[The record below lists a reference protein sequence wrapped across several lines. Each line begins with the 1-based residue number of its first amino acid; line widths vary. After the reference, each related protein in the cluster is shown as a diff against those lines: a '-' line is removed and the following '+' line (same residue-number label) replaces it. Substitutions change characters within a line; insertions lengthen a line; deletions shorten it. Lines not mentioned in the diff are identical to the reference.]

1 MHPPPERNPGSA
13 PVYSVQTWELT
24 TKELAKIEVVW
35 NRFLRK
41 MVKGGYKRQSEDVG
55 NKNDDEKQE
64 WKFKYS
70 NSDLQHI
77 TGTKSIKS
85 ICISHQLKYISHIC
99 RMDNADI
106 RRQLLFDEWS
116 PKWTRLEKLFG
127 MDAQQIRR
135 QMMDRENFKRFT
147 MNEPL
152 GDYSL

>member
-1 MHPPPERNPGSA
+1 
-13 PVYSVQTWELT
+13 
-24 TKELAKIEVVW
+24 
-35 NRFLRK
+35 

-106 RRQLLFDEWS
+106 TKQLLFDERS

-135 QMMDRENFKRFT
+135 QMMDRENFKRFI
-147 MNEPL
+147 MNAPL
-152 GDYSL
+152 GLIILYKGENDDDDDDENIC